1 MKEFLSLLMAV
12 AFSFNAYAVDLKDA
26 AATQGQVLRGI
37 DEAKNASERVE
48 KVNQAM
54 ASVRSKQF
62 YSLYQEA
69 KKSGVELVDPMIWI
83 NNINQQR
90 QRSGNC
96 CQIYVSQKLDGGMF
110 VVFTDGDGGFSPKG
124 YGLVSSMGTIRDNQF
139 DSTGR
144 FSENCKYQVSV
155 GNDSRNYD
163 CAAYISGKLDAQVIS
178 GMKEMFVKYMKTYIR

>member
-1 MKEFLSLLMAV
+1 MKVLLAFLAAV
-12 AFSFNAYAVDLKDA
+12 AFSFNAYAVDLRDA

-37 DEAKNASERVE
+37 DEAKNASERAE
-48 KVNQAM
+48 KVKQAM
-54 ASVRSKQF
+54 AAVRAKQF
-62 YSLYQEA
+62 YALYQEA
-69 KKSGVELVDPMIWI
+69 KKSGIELADPMIWI

-90 QRSGNC
+90 QRSGSC
-96 CQIYVSQKLDGGMF
+96 CQIYVSEKLDGGMF
-110 VVFTDGDGGFSPKG
+110 VIFTDGDGGFSPKG

-155 GNDSRNYD
+155 GNDSRHYD
-163 CAAYISGKLDAQVIS
+163 CASYLSGKLDAQAIS